1 MRRRRLEAS
10 AQSPMEISPITMVE
24 EETFFR
30 GHGKLPDCPGSE
42 SPASV
47 PSQGTLTEE
56 PDRDPEK
63 WYVSFRTFSGSEES
77 DPIQDLR
84 RLRELCRLWLRPDLH
99 TKEQIMDKLV
109 LEQFMTCMP
118 LGCQVLV
125 RESGVESC
133 RDLEDLL
140 RENRK
145 PKKWTVVHIRGKN
158 FLVRDPE
165 VQRAEAGVSDTDD
178 ERKLFREP
186 QSPMNGVRPEN
197 GQQEEKALQ
206 PETTPE
212 SADLEGLTPKR
223 NVEEDMLEDRKEAGA
238 LQAQPEL
245 QEGPDSGTAQ
255 GGKDA
260 QEGMDLQVGMWPPTC
275 LPEREVSTRSAHRG
289 GSRRSLRRYKQK
301 RANSPAC
308 PDVRQE
314 GAPSVDTGEVSGQ
327 LGSRSVRAPSTVGP
341 RSRPEGDAAPART
354 PYECRVCK
362 KRFRYESQFTLHQR
376 THTRERPFRC
386 NVCAKGF
393 MQPSDLRVHQRVH
406 TGEKPHCCDLCP
418 KRFAHDSTLRAHKR
432 VHTREKPFQC
442 EHCDKAFSHRG
453 NLNVHRRTHSGLKPY
468 VCPECHGAFRQ
479 LGTFKRHQKTHFR
492 MTRQ

>member
-1 MRRRRLEAS
+1 MQFGMALELHCGPCS
-10 AQSPMEISPITMVE
+10 ETVMFDSPP
-24 EETFFR
+24 
-30 GHGKLPDCPGSE
+30 H
-42 SPASV
+42 
-47 PSQGTLTEE
+47 
-56 PDRDPEK
+56 PDR
-63 WYVSFRTFSGSEES
+63 G
-77 DPIQDLR
+77 
-84 RLRELCRLWLRPDLH
+84 
-99 TKEQIMDKLV
+99 
-109 LEQFMTCMP
+109 
-118 LGCQVLV
+118 
-125 RESGVESC
+125 
-133 RDLEDLL
+133 
-140 RENRK
+140 
-145 PKKWTVVHIRGKN
+145 HIRG
-158 FLVRDPE
+158 
-165 VQRAEAGVSDTDD
+165 
-178 ERKLFREP
+178 RES
-186 QSPMNGVRPEN
+186 SPA
-197 GQQEEKALQ
+197 K
-206 PETTPE
+206 TTPE
-212 SADLEGLTPKR
+212 SADLEGRTPQR

-245 QEGPDSGTAQ
+245 Q
-255 GGKDA
+255 
-260 QEGMDLQVGMWPPTC
+260 
-275 LPEREVSTRSAHRG
+275 
-289 GSRRSLRRYKQK
+289 GS
-301 RANSPAC
+301 C
-308 PDVRQE
+308 
-314 GAPSVDTGEVSGQ
+314 
-327 LGSRSVRAPSTVGP
+327 TVGP
-341 RSRPEGDAAPART
+341 RSHPEGDAAPART

>member
-1 MRRRRLEAS
+1 
-10 AQSPMEISPITMVE
+10 
-24 EETFFR
+24 
-30 GHGKLPDCPGSE
+30 
-42 SPASV
+42 
-47 PSQGTLTEE
+47 
-56 PDRDPEK
+56 
-63 WYVSFRTFSGSEES
+63 
-77 DPIQDLR
+77 
-84 RLRELCRLWLRPDLH
+84 
-99 TKEQIMDKLV
+99 
-109 LEQFMTCMP
+109 
-118 LGCQVLV
+118 
-125 RESGVESC
+125 
-133 RDLEDLL
+133 
-140 RENRK
+140 
-145 PKKWTVVHIRGKN
+145 
-158 FLVRDPE
+158 
-165 VQRAEAGVSDTDD
+165 
-178 ERKLFREP
+178 
-186 QSPMNGVRPEN
+186 
-197 GQQEEKALQ
+197 
-206 PETTPE
+206 
-212 SADLEGLTPKR
+212 
-223 NVEEDMLEDRKEAGA
+223 
-238 LQAQPEL
+238 
-245 QEGPDSGTAQ
+245 
-255 GGKDA
+255 
-260 QEGMDLQVGMWPPTC
+260 MDLQVGMWPPTC

-341 RSRPEGDAAPART
+341 RGRPEGDAAPART